1 MFSNSSSNITT
12 SLSLLTMLVI
22 LKFPILWD
30 SFWGRVIEPLT
41 KTKALAVIQA
51 ISMSYKKENEGKSK
65 NFPSTRLLYNSVTDY
80 LTFKSD
86 FFKLVEFTEWLKEN
100 YPERIISHKR

>member
-1 MFSNSSSNITT
+1 MSFQLFAVEFNIF
-12 SLSLLTMLVI
+12 SLS
-22 LKFPILWD
+22 
-30 SFWGRVIEPLT
+30 
-41 KTKALAVIQA
+41 
-51 ISMSYKKENEGKSK
+51 
-65 NFPSTRLLYNSVTDY
+65 YNSVTDY